1 MQGGAA
7 GQRQATTE
15 SGCTR
20 KQQLSCLLQA
30 PSCPAVLPAAAHA
43 ASKHEPA
50 QAGARR
56 RLLAASVAAAV
67 PARRLIRWLPA
78 WLLAPS
84 SQLHWPTGA
93 SSSSALGSALAGQR
107 EHAARLRPPPLLP
120 WHRIRLHAPQ
130 VLPGPVAGPP
140 PVPCPDPAT
149 AAQGLALTPSRLQ
162 QCPGS
167 GWQRLQ
173 GSAPAARRAGPASSR
188 LRLLCRPRP
197 HLTTATG
204 ASCRPKRQGQAGSVA
219 LEQPA
224 MPGWPP
230 NCRRLGALVVLWRT
244 DSRIAVHQTAMQI
257 SGQRC
262 TAWPPPPPQ
271 VAPGVVR
278 HGVPRPAACKRER
291 AQKLEKR
298 SGTTRAI

>member
-1 MQGGAA
+1 MQC
-7 GQRQATTE
+7 QATAE
-15 SGCTR
+15 SGCVAS

-30 PSCPAVLPAAAHA
+30 PSCPVVLPAAAHA

-67 PARRLIRWLPA
+67 ARPAADWLA
-78 WLLAPS
+78 ACLA
-84 SQLHWPTGA
+84 A
-93 SSSSALGSALAGQR
+93 SHIVTAALADRCGLQQRPRQRAGRPQR

-120 WHRIRLHAPQ
+120 WHRVRLHTPQ
-130 VLPGPVAGPP
+130 VLPRPVAGPP
-140 PVPCPDPAT
+140 PVPCHDPAT

-219 LEQPA
+219 LEQPGQCQA
-224 MPGWPP
+224 GPQIAAVWVLLW
-230 NCRRLGALVVLWRT
+230 CCCALVRALR
-244 DSRIAVHQTAMQI
+244 SIRLRRRSAGSAA
-257 SGQRC
+257 R
-262 TAWPPPPPQ
+262 
-271 VAPGVVR
+271 PGRRRRHRLRRVVR
-278 HGVPRPAACKRER
+278 PGVPRPAACKRER